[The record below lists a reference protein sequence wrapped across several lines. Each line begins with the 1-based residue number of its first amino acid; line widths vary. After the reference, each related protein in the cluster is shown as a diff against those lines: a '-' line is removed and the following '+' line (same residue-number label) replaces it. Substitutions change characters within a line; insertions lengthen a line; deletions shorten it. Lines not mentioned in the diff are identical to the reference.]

1 MKLFE
6 GQHVIE
12 EEGEEEEKEKKEEEE
27 KIRLTNYEKIDDFCH
42 FGSFCLREAAAA
54 AAVSTIP
61 LRSGKLMRHV

>member
-27 KIRLTNYEKIDDFCH
+27 KIRLTNYEEIDDFCH
-42 FGSFCLREAAAA
+42 FGSFCLRGA